1 MNKIIRLSYIFMVM
15 LLMTTCSNTGIF
27 LSLENEEEI
36 KESNNLNNSAN
47 ISNMVIAGDFY
58 IGNGGPSIF
67 YRSTNTSTTDSKIDD
82 WSTLLVPETSFENPS
97 VYFSRT
103 TSTTSMVLLNGDLYI
118 SRISFDGS
126 SVISGI
132 YRLPNAD
139 TIDISA
145 LTAASWEKIIEVTTE
160 KASSSFNSNVFRLFE
175 AQSSLYINHLTYF
188 YSGSD
193 DQTASISSSALYVT
207 TTPETIADNLANATA
222 IDISSFFS
230 ELSNPVEVAK
240 ITTSGTNYW
249 MIINSDTSTD
259 GSDPTLNKVL
269 RSTDST
275 TFTEVTAIPDAR
287 YVDIYEYKTNPDVL
301 LVSNTSGSLYISI
314 NADSAPTSADLVFTE
329 LANESV
335 FLNGFEDIGAL
346 VPDNVIVGT
355 SATYDDGSI
364 DGEGYYQLD
373 LSDLSN
379 ITWSVDNFSHY
390 NNYFSSELST
400 ASINGFLFDS
410 AKSRLFAY
418 TRSMGLWMNIL
429 PDNKT
434 EREWSRE

>member
-1 MNKIIRLSYIFMVM
+1 MNKIIRLSYIFMVL

-58 IGNGGPSIF
+58 VGNGGPSIF
-67 YRSTNTSTTDSKIDD
+67 YRSTNTSSTDSKIDD

-126 SVISGI
+126 SILSGI

-139 TIDISA
+139 SIDISA

-160 KASSSFNSNVFRLFE
+160 KASSSFNSNIFRLFV
-175 AQSSLYINHLTYF
+175 AQSSLYINHLTYS

-230 ELSNPVEVAK
+230 EPSNPVEIAK

-275 TFTEVTAIPDAR
+275 TFTEVTAITDAR

-314 NADSAPTSADLVFTE
+314 NADSALTSADLVFTE

-335 FLNGFEDIGAL
+335 FLNGFEDIGTL
-346 VPDNVIVGT
+346 VPDNVIVGS

-400 ASINGFLFDS
+400 ASINGFLFDT